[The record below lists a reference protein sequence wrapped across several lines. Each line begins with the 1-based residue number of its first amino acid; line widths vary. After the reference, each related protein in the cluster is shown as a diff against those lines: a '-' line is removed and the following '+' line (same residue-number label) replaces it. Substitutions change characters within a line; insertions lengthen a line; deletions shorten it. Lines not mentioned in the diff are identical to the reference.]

1 MLKATSNPTL
11 NELGANEPASHRLPR
26 AFRGTQPDSPS
37 PLRRRIH
44 IAAWLAWPAV
54 ALLGT
59 VLIPFTLLLRISFAA
74 PDPSGLWVSV
84 FTLDAYAGLLQRDF
98 AGALIYSLAVAV
110 FVGAVTVALAFP
122 FTYLITRLGRRMQI
136 LWLVFLLV
144 SLSLSDVLNAFSWQ
158 VMLSK
163 RGGFVGLLTLL
174 GVVDRPESL
183 TPSNGAVWASL
194 IYGILPF
201 TVMTL
206 YPSLSQLAP
215 ELVEAARTLGA
226 TPIQAFRSVVIPMTR
241 GPIVAAFV
249 ISTVLALGSYVSP
262 LVLGRPQSWTLA
274 VLIGN
279 AALAGHDL
287 PRAAAMSVCMMA
299 AVVLLGSATAWAS
312 RRPAA
317 TARRPAQTALTP
329 PGSP

>member
-1 MLKATSNPTL
+1 VLRAYRHPAL
-11 NELGANEPASHRLPR
+11 AGPIAGAPFFNARRLR
-26 AFRGTQPDSPS
+26 
-37 PLRRRIH
+37 

-59 VLIPFTLLLRISFAA
+59 VLLPFILLLRISFAA
-74 PDPSGLWVSV
+74 PDPSGLWIPV
-84 FTLDAYAGLLQRDF
+84 FTLDAYAGLLNRDF
-98 AGALIYSLAVAV
+98 AKALAYSLTLSAS
-110 FVGAVTVALAFP
+110 VGAITVGLGFP
-122 FTYLITRLGRRMQI
+122 LTYLITRLTRRLQI
-136 LWLVFLLV
+136 VWLVFLLV

-163 RGGFVGLLTLL
+163 RGGLVGLLTGL
-174 GVVDRPESL
+174 GVLGHPESL

-194 IYGILPF
+194 VYGILPF

-215 ELVEAARTLGA
+215 DLVEAARTLGA
-226 TPIQAFRSVVIPMTR
+226 SPMRAFLSVVLPLSR
-241 GPIVAAFV
+241 GPMLAAFV

-287 PRAAAMSVCMMA
+287 PRAAAMSVCMMV
-299 AVVLLGSATAWAS
+299 AVFLLGGATAWA
-312 RRPAA
+312 
-317 TARRPAQTALTP
+317 ARQPTQRGATP
-329 PGSP
+329 P

>member
-1 MLKATSNPTL
+1 MLRTSP
-11 NELGANEPASHRLPR
+11 P
-26 AFRGTQPDSPS
+26 QPDSLGV
-37 PLRRRIH
+37 LRRRIH
-44 IAAWLAWPAV
+44 IAAWLTWPTV

-59 VLIPFTLLLRISFAA
+59 VLVPFILLLRIRFAA
-74 PDPSGLWVSV
+74 PAPSGLWMPV
-84 FTLDAYAGLLQRDF
+84 FTLDAYAGLLHRDF
-98 AGALIYSLAVAV
+98 AGALAYSLAVAV
-110 FVGAVTVALAFP
+110 FVGVVSVALGFP
-122 FTYLITRLGRRMQI
+122 LTYLITRLGRRTQI

-144 SLSLSDVLNAFSWQ
+144 TLSMSDVLNAFSWQ

-163 RGGFVGLLTLL
+163 RGGFVGFLTLL
-174 GVVDRPESL
+174 GILDRPESL

-194 IYGILPF
+194 VYGILPF

-226 TPIQAFRSVVIPMTR
+226 APIRAFRSVVIPMTR

-262 LVLGRPQSWTLA
+262 LALGRPQNWTLA

-299 AVVLLGSATAWAS
+299 AVVLLGGATAWAS
-312 RRPAA
+312 RRPGAA
-317 TARRPAQTALTP
+317 ARRAAPTP
-329 PGSP
+329 PPQPSSP

>member
-1 MLKATSNPTL
+1 ML
-11 NELGANEPASHRLPR
+11 R
-26 AFRGTQPDSPS
+26 D
-37 PLRRRIH
+37 RIH
-44 IAAWLAWPAV
+44 MAAWLAWPAV

-59 VLIPFTLLLRISFAA
+59 VLIPFALLLRISFAA
-74 PDPSGLWVSV
+74 PDPGGLWAPV
-84 FTLDAYAGLLQRDF
+84 FTAAAYAGLLHREF
-98 AGALIYSLAVAV
+98 AGALVYSLAVAV
-110 FVGAVTVALAFP
+110 FVGLVTVALGFP
-122 FTYLITRLGRRMQI
+122 FTYLIARLGRRMQI

-158 VMLSK
+158 IMLSK

-174 GVVDRPESL
+174 GILGRPESL

-194 IYGILPF
+194 VYGILPF

-226 TPIQAFRSVVIPMTR
+226 SPTRAFRSVVIPMM
-241 GPIVAAFV
+241 GEPIVAAFV

-287 PRAAAMSVCMMA
+287 PRAAAMSVCMMS
-299 AVVLLGSATAWAS
+299 AVALLGGAMAWAS
-312 RRPAA
+312 RRPGSAD
-317 TARRPAQTALTP
+317 RRPTQAP
-329 PGSP
+329 PAPSGPP